1 MMLNLS
7 VRCGSPSGT
16 CVGLTCASCLVTIIN
31 LTRLNVLIGRT
42 GVLEALR
49 AAVAAVVQ
57 YDKWD
62 EALPHDTFGLNTHVN
77 TATKVSPFEFA
88 HGFPAQVPHDNGL
101 GRETGVP
108 R

>member
-1 MMLNLS
+1 MGLN
-7 VRCGSPSGT
+7 
-16 CVGLTCASCLVTIIN
+16 CASCLVTILN
-31 LTRLNVLIGRT
+31 PTRLNVLIGRP

-88 HGFPAQVPHDNGL
+88 HGFPAQVPHGNGL